1 MANLK
6 AIRNH
11 IIILLTEGLA
21 KDLTYHD
28 LQHTLDVTA
37 QCMKIARDEQIHSPA
52 VLEELEIACLYHDIG
67 FMYVYKDHEEKGC
80 EIAREQLPGFGLKS
94 ENIENICALIMATKV
109 PQHPHTH
116 LQKIICD
123 ADLDYFGRA
132 DFFENSDKLR
142 RELIAYNLIA
152 DETAFEDRQIAFL
165 QSHEY
170 FTESSRKKRSL
181 IKMNLL
187 RKLIKRKILK

>member
-11 IIILLTEGLA
+11 IIILLTEGLS

-37 QCMKIARDEQIHSPA
+37 QCMEIARDEQIQSPA

-67 FMYVYKDHEEKGC
+67 FIYVYKDHEEKGC
-80 EIAREQLPGFGLKS
+80 EIAREQLPGFGLTA
-94 ENIENICALIMATKV
+94 ENINNICALIMATKV
-109 PQHPHTH
+109 PQQPKND

-123 ADLDYFGRA
+123 ADLDYFGRP

-142 RELIAYNLIA
+142 RELLAYNLIT
-152 DETAFEDRQIAFL
+152 DDHAFEERQISFL
-165 QSHEY
+165 KSHEY
-170 FTESSRKKRSL
+170 FTESSRKKRTPAKL
-181 IKMNLL
+181 NLL
-187 RKLIKRKILK
+187 NKLIAQKILK

>member
-21 KDLTYHD
+21 KDLSYHD

-37 QCMKIARDEQIHSPA
+37 QCMEIARLEQIHSPA

-67 FMYVYKDHEEKGC
+67 FMHVYNNHEEKGC
-80 EIAREQLPGFGLKS
+80 EIAREQLPGFGLTP

-109 PQHPHTH
+109 PQQPKTH

-123 ADLDYFGRA
+123 ADLDYFGRP

-142 RELIAYNLIA
+142 RELIAYNFIA
-152 DETAFEDRQIAFL
+152 DTNAFEERQLTFL

-170 FTESSRKKRSL
+170 FTESSRKKRTPV
-181 IKMNLL
+181 KMELL
-187 RKLIKRKILK
+187 RKLLAHKILK